1 MHLATPPES
10 MTDRLPEAT
19 HTELRAR
26 AKKARRSMSDWQ
38 RQECSTVIARRFLN
52 DRSYRSARRI
62 ACYLPTWDEVDTRS
76 VIAQAWRS
84 GKKIFLP
91 VIDGAHVMRF
101 TETHPDTVLTLN
113 RYGIWQ
119 PEADESVRLLAL
131 DLVVTPVVVFD
142 DSGHRI
148 GMGGGFYDRC
158 FRHLK
163 HRRFWLRPKLVGFA
177 FSCQRTEKILPN
189 PWDIRMSQVFS
200 DR

>member
-1 MHLATPPES
+1 
-10 MTDRLPEAT
+10 MTDTSLTPT
-19 HTELRAR
+19 HAELRAR
-26 AKKARRSMSDWQ
+26 AKASRRAMSERDRRERSVAIT
-38 RQECSTVIARRFLN
+38 RQFLN
-52 DRSYRSARRI
+52 SRHYRSARRF

-76 VIAQAWRS
+76 VIAQAWQS

-163 HRRFWLRPKLVGFA
+163 HRRFWLRPKLIGFA